1 MKWQDEAI
9 FQRTAYN
16 SAKAHKYYYV
26 FQAEEGK
33 WKAGRFW
40 FSREIDYRLSFK
52 SAEQA
57 RAYCEKQDREAL
69 VIEEVRAN

>member
-9 FQRTAYN
+9 FQRTSYK

-26 FQAEEGK
+26 FEAKEGE

-40 FSREIDYRLSFK
+40 FSREIDYRLTFK
-52 SAEQA
+52 TAQEA
-57 RAYCEKQDREAL
+57 RAYCEKKDEETL
-69 VIEEVRAN
+69 IIEEVRA